1 MEQKQELKR
10 VLGFWSIF
18 AVSVGLVV
26 ASTTLMGD
34 LNGFGLAGPG
44 FAISL
49 LIGFVVNLFVVFSFS
64 ELSTMFPKAGM
75 LYEYTKDAFGKGKEV
90 LSTGVGTTY
99 WVMMGFVFSAEIA
112 AGAWAMH
119 YATGIGSL
127 TSWILFIT
135 VSCLIINLLGVQLSA
150 WVEITLVIMMVGL
163 RILLGVLTIA
173 GLSAAGPWRW
183 ELLANF
189 APFGFAGITAAIPL
203 AFWAFVGLEFAVPL
217 IEETV
222 NPEKNMPRGMLAG
235 ILCILVM
242 SIVMGFGILGVID
255 PVAQN
260 GILLGDA
267 PQIAVGQALFGNPGI
282 LMMGIA
288 SITATMGS
296 INVAFA
302 SIPRISYAMARDG
315 LWPKIFSWVHPKYKT
330 PWPAIILTFLLFTI
344 GPMVWSDVV
353 WLIYAAAFIWL
364 LLYLWTHILVIR
376 FKLISPEQNRPFNN
390 HIAVPIIGA
399 ILIVWAIYVSFV
411 GAWDLIL
418 IGLAIIAVCM
428 GYAKVW
434 TMFLNN
440 GTIEKLPEVAIEK
453 A

>member
-242 SIVMGFGILGVID
+242 SIVME
-255 PVAQN
+255 
-260 GILLGDA
+260 
-267 PQIAVGQALFGNPGI
+267 
-282 LMMGIA
+282 
-288 SITATMGS
+288 
-296 INVAFA
+296 
-302 SIPRISYAMARDG
+302 
-315 LWPKIFSWVHPKYKT
+315 
-330 PWPAIILTFLLFTI
+330 I
-344 GPMVWSDVV
+344 GRAHV
-353 WLIYAAAFIWL
+353 
-364 LLYLWTHILVIR
+364 
-376 FKLISPEQNRPFNN
+376 
-390 HIAVPIIGA
+390 
-399 ILIVWAIYVSFV
+399 
-411 GAWDLIL
+411 
-418 IGLAIIAVCM
+418 
-428 GYAKVW
+428 
-434 TMFLNN
+434 
-440 GTIEKLPEVAIEK
+440 
-453 A
+453 